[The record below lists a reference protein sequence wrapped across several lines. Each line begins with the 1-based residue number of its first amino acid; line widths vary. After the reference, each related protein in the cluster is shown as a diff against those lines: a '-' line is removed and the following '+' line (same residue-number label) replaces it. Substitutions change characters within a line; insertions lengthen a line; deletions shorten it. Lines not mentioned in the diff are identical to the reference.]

1 MRIILAVALSTMIA
15 APAAAQYTTGV
26 GGSYTTQRHTAHSTH
41 KAQVKRSAATAA
53 YAQQYRGS
61 PYRGS
66 RYSANPAY
74 DVYVNGQYVGSD
86 PDPRVRATLAQEWR
100 SEFGMQ

>member
-1 MRIILAVALSTMIA
+1 MRVILALALSTVIA
-15 APAAAQYTTGV
+15 APAAAQYAPGV
-26 GGSYTTQRHTAHSTH
+26 GGTYTTPRHSAHSTH
-41 KAQVKRSAATAA
+41 KAKVKKSGATAA

-66 RYSANPAY
+66 PYSANPAY
-74 DVYVNGQYVGSD
+74 DVYVNGEYVGSD

-100 SEFGMQ
+100 SQFSQQ